1 LPERAWPLREAEN
14 GKEDEMDLKLT
25 DIEANAIQHALRQ
38 YLKSLEESGGDAK
51 GKGFE
56 EDAVKK
62 VLAKMQ
68 QLSGASGT

>member
-1 LPERAWPLREAEN
+1 
-14 GKEDEMDLKLT
+14 MDLKLT

-38 YLKSLEESGGDAK
+38 YIKSLEEGGGDTK

-68 QLSGASGT
+68 QLSGAPGT